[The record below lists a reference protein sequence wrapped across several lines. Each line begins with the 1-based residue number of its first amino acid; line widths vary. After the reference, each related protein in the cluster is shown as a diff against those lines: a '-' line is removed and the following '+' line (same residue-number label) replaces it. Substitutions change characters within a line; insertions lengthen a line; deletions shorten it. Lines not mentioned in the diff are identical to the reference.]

1 MKKIKDLQDY
11 IQESGD
17 SELKTANKMQQRY
30 KKAIF
35 FYLADAKKK
44 YIANKKDALVLC
56 TGHISKGLEWGSVDI
71 FHDFKNI
78 DKMMAKAEII
88 NAIDLQFKSDEDNSL
103 ANAIIQEINLNYVA
117 ATRAKHTLRYIL
129 RDGSYEVV

>member
-1 MKKIKDLQDY
+1 MRRLSMKKIKDLQDY

-56 TGHISKGLEWGSVDI
+56 TGHIIDI
-71 FHDFKNI
+71 LPI
-78 DKMMAKAEII
+78 DKFI
-88 NAIDLQFKSDEDNSL
+88 
-103 ANAIIQEINLNYVA
+103 
-117 ATRAKHTLRYIL
+117 
-129 RDGSYEVV
+129 